1 MRSKRGSFSL
11 ATLARESIFEVFV
24 QEGPGLGF
32 SGTWGR
38 VGTTG
43 TEAARAGGDF
53 RNHLG
58 GHHHFIDNDNYY
70 LDLSASYELVVH
82 R

>member
-1 MRSKRGSFSL
+1 MFP
-11 ATLARESIFEVFV
+11 ATLAREGILEVFV
-24 QEGPGLGF
+24 PERPGLGL

-38 VGTTG
+38 GETTE

-58 GHHHFIDNDNYY
+58 RHHCFIENDNYY
-70 LDLSASYELVVH
+70 LDSSVSHVLGVH
-82 R
+82 VSERC